1 MTKLSLKR
9 RGFTL
14 IELVVV
20 VLVIGILAAV
30 AAPKILDMAN
40 NSRTSAT
47 RHSLTVVRDA
57 IELYKSQNGD
67 YPGSAATLGADLKPF
82 LKSAFPSSQVGNFN
96 ANVVATTETPIA
108 TVVSGGAGWVYNETT
123 GEISVNH
130 ADGIGW

>member
-1 MTKLSLKR
+1 MTKLSSKR
-9 RGFTL
+9 NGFTL

-67 YPGSAATLGADLKPF
+67 YPAAASVATDLKPF
-82 LKSAFPSSQVGNFN
+82 LKSAFPSCQVGNFN
-96 ANVVATTETPIA
+96 ANVVGTTETPIA

>member
-1 MTKLSLKR
+1 MTKLPQKR

-67 YPGSAATLGADLKPF
+67 YPAATSLATDLRPF
-82 LKSAFPSSQVGNFN
+82 LKSAFPTCQVGNTN
-96 ANVVATTETPIA
+96 ATVVATTETPIA
-108 TVVSGGAGWVYNETT
+108 TVVTGGAGWVYNETT

>member
-1 MTKLSLKR
+1 MMKLQSKR

-57 IELYKSQNGD
+57 IELYKSQNGS
-67 YPGSAATLGADLKPF
+67 YPEAATLAADLKPF
-82 LKSAFPSSQVGNFN
+82 LKTAFPTCQVGNFN
-96 ANVVATTETPIA
+96 ANVVATTETPIT
-108 TVVSGGAGWVYNETT
+108 TVVTGGSAWVYNETT